1 MYILFVYVKQSLSV
15 WVRHERHWY
24 SLDVLRCLFC
34 IDTDPDYRRSL
45 KHGVLTLKNV
55 ELSDTAVY
63 QCKAANKHG
72 SILINAYVY
81 VIGKLI
87 FESSSKKAGFFFVVI
102 AKAAFREYNIIDLCV
117 FLFL

>member
-1 MYILFVYVKQSLSV
+1 MRDIGIWSCINVLIFYV
-15 WVRHERHWY
+15 
-24 SLDVLRCLFC
+24 D
-34 IDTDPDYRRSL
+34 IDPEPRRSL

-87 FESSSKKAGFFFVVI
+87 FKSSSKKSCFCLF
-102 AKAAFREYNIIDLCV
+102 KKKMY
-117 FLFL
+117 FLSF

>member
-1 MYILFVYVKQSLSV
+1 MRDIGIWSCI
-15 WVRHERHWY
+15 
-24 SLDVLRCLFC
+24 DVLMCLFYVD
-34 IDTDPDYRRSL
+34 IDPDPRRSL

-55 ELSDTAVY
+55 ELGDTAVY

-87 FESSSKKAGFFFVVI
+87 FKRSSKKMFFVV
-102 AKAAFREYNIIDLCV
+102 FC
-117 FLFL
+117 LFVCFKKMYIFGS